1 MTQVKEQFGV
11 LILVFVLAIL
21 LGYSWVFRADHDVM
35 MAANQWIAGVIGG
48 ILGLVTG
55 KASNTAQQNR
65 ISNST
70 VSAVVEEKPK
80 PATPLSE

>member
-1 MTQVKEQFGV
+1 MTQIKEQFGV

-21 LGYSWVFRADHDVM
+21 LAYSWVFRADHDVM

-55 KASNTAQQNR
+55 KASTAAQQNR

-70 VSAVVEEKPK
+70 VSAVVEDKAVSGVEPK
-80 PATPLSE
+80 